1 MLKLAISIFGGNSSI
16 FASRL
21 LFQISFAYIYGIEIY
36 GYFALAQS
44 IILLI
49 EKLKNF
55 QPWQLLTVDIAST
68 ESKELVF
75 WTFFLYECAIS
86 IFSYGVFFSL
96 LLLFEN
102 LFGQEL
108 KGILFYYS
116 LYLMLCFNG
125 AALGYLRWRAEYK
138 YVFISHVCVSL
149 LICAVTFSAYW
160 LSWMDVVYAYITVE
174 FIFFIS
180 LNVVAIL
187 KVGRADFGRIFRFMK
202 QRIHGHLQ
210 IIKITHS
217 NNIVRSLTR
226 ELDVVLLGGLA
237 SSSTVGTYKM
247 AKNIAHL
254 PVFITDAFYYSIYP
268 ELVRLCADRLRFN
281 ILLRKATVNALLF
294 SLITSLAF
302 VIFLGSIYALEIK
315 QEFFEV
321 AVMTVV
327 FQLPIS
333 ICLVTFAWSPGL
345 ISLGKQ
351 HDLLKAN
358 VLATIIYFSLFY
370 PIYFLGGAVG
380 VILNYGLYYTIWAL
394 IIWRPLW
401 KW

>member
-1 MLKLAISIFGGNSSI
+1 MLKLAVSIFGGTSSL

-44 IILLI
+44 ILLLI

-55 QPWQLLTVDIAST
+55 QPWQQLTVDIANA

-75 WTFFLYECAIS
+75 WTFFLYECVVS
-86 IFSYGVFFSL
+86 IFSYGVFLVVFLFFMDSL
-96 LLLFEN
+96 
-102 LFGQEL
+102 GGEL
-108 KGILFYYS
+108 KSILIYYS

-125 AALGYLRWRAEYK
+125 SALGYLRWRAEYK
-138 YVFISHVCVSL
+138 YVFISHICASS
-149 LICAVTFSAYW
+149 LICTVSFFAYW
-160 LSWMDVVYAYITVE
+160 LSWMDAVYAYITVE

-187 KVGRADFGRIFRFMK
+187 KVGRADFRKICGFMA
-202 QRIHGHLQ
+202 QRIRGHMR
-210 IIKITHS
+210 IIKVAHS

-226 ELDVVLLGGLA
+226 ELDVVVLGLLA
-237 SSSTVGTYKM
+237 SSSIVGTYKM

-281 ILLRKATVNALLF
+281 ILLRQSTVNALIF
-294 SLITSLAF
+294 SF
-302 VIFLGSIYALEIK
+302 VTTLVFLIFLCSAYALDIK
-315 QEFFEV
+315 QEFFDV
-321 AVMTVV
+321 VIMAAV
-327 FQLPIS
+327 FQFPIS
-333 ICLVTFAWSPGL
+333 ICIVTFSWAPGL

-351 HDLLKAN
+351 HELLKAN
-358 VLATIIYFSLFY
+358 VWATIVYFCLFY
-370 PIYFLGGAVG
+370 PLYITGGAIG
-380 VILNYGLYYTIWAL
+380 VILNYGVYYVVWAL

-401 KW
+401 RW